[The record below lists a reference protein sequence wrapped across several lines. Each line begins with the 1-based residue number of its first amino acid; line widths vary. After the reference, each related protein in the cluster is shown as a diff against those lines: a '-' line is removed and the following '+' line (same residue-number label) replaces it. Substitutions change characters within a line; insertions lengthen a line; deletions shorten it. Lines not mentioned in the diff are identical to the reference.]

1 MMDELELL
9 KKDWKSR
16 DENYPKLS
24 QNEIYPMLL
33 KKSSSIV
40 RWIFVISII
49 EFALPHL
56 LYLLPSFR
64 NGLQIYEDMGLS
76 TIFIVLSVIQYTVVA
91 YFIYQFYMR
100 YKEISVLDNAKNL
113 MSSILRTRRTVKHY
127 VIFCLTL
134 ILMIFVISMVSI
146 YLNNHFIED
155 FGLTEKAKDISPEK
169 LKLSIILF
177 IGAFGVLFTLAMGVI
192 YFLLYGLLLKKLNK
206 NYRELKQ
213 LEV

>member
-24 QNEIYPMLL
+24 QIEIYPMLL

-49 EFALPHL
+49 EFVLPHL

-146 YLNNHFIED
+146 YLNNNFIED

-177 IGAFGVLFTLAMGVI
+177 IGAFGVLFTLAMGAI

-206 NYRELKQ
+206 NYKELKQ